1 MRALRTITRGDDL
14 PLFGTIHRVKK
25 GVYEVTIKFVKSRR
39 TLHVERIHAPDVSAV
54 KQFFAREYPTLTWG
68 KPKYKRA
75 RKGSERVSERPR
87 KPRINANPKGKK
99 RDRTRT
105 LDTR

>member
-25 GVYEVTIKFVKSRR
+25 GVYEVVIKFVKSRR

-68 KPKYKRA
+68 KPKPPKPP
-75 RKGSERVSERPR
+75 RVKQPR